1 MKCRLANI
9 CVFIFALLAFI
20 ESRAD
25 MIYVP
30 VKQLKDN
37 WLVFDERYETY
48 VPFVVSVH
56 GRRDVLHMLVDPNL
70 YQDQYL
76 SFKAQNGL
84 SVFFNNKIY
93 STYFNESTI
102 QIPLELIKHVGGGK
116 PVAVSFEG
124 NYELLPIRSIA
135 ISVLKRESETVVSP
149 NDDESMV
156 TMAIS
161 RPDSAFASQYLLVVL
176 IVLGSYIFQKYA
188 SFKTFQYIY
197 NPLILIG
204 KERFDDLSAH
214 SDMDKFQ
221 LIYMV
226 MNCLC
231 LSLIIVTGFYSLEQL
246 EDFNLLK
253 EVGTLTFLLLAG
265 YFIKYIFLVFCGF
278 VFNVPK
284 LVKIQFFEFLRLTLI
299 FSLILFIITLIFFS
313 PFSVMPEMSRL
324 VFDYSVF
331 VLLVFLIVKIG
342 FTLKTAGHFQN
353 VYLISYLCI
362 TEILPVLFFYRIYFN
377 AGYILNL

>member
-1 MKCRLANI
+1 MN
-9 CVFIFALLAFI
+9 
-20 ESRAD
+20 
-25 MIYVP
+25 
-30 VKQLKDN
+30 
-37 WLVFDERYETY
+37 
-48 VPFVVSVH
+48 
-56 GRRDVLHMLVDPNL
+56 
-70 YQDQYL
+70 
-76 SFKAQNGL
+76 
-84 SVFFNNKIY
+84 
-93 STYFNESTI
+93 
-102 QIPLELIKHVGGGK
+102 
-116 PVAVSFEG
+116 
-124 NYELLPIRSIA
+124 
-135 ISVLKRESETVVSP
+135 
-149 NDDESMV
+149 
-156 TMAIS
+156 
-161 RPDSAFASQYLLVVL
+161 FASQYLIVVL

-188 SFKTFQYIY
+188 SYKTFQYIY

-231 LSLIIVTGFYSLEQL
+231 LSLIIVTGFYAPLEL
-246 EDFNLLK
+246 EDFNFLK
-253 EVGTLTFLLLAG
+253 EVGMLTFLLLAG

-299 FSLILFIITLIFFS
+299 FSLILFVITLIFFS
-313 PFSVMPEMSRL
+313 PFSVLPQMSRL

-331 VLLVFLIVKIG
+331 ILLLFLLLKIG
-342 FTLKTAGHFQN
+342 LTLKTAGHFQN

-362 TEILPVLFFYRIYFN
+362 TEILPVLFFYRIYFQ